1 VTVALDVDPD
11 AARPYLERAAPTHPS
26 LIDQGHVVDELF
38 GIVNVPNGVWIDEA
52 GMIVRAAEPAKPGTN
67 PETESYRT
75 IDLSTLPPEI
85 AERLVEARK
94 IRSEP
99 ERYVAMLRDWVRRG
113 SASPYAHSPEEVVAR
128 AHDRTDAEARAA
140 AHFELGQHLHAAG
153 DHAAAVVHW
162 REAHRLAPAN
172 WTYKRNAWTLE
183 DPHQGRTEAYDS
195 SWFDDV
201 QAIGAENYYPPLV
214 D

>member
-1 VTVALDVDPD
+1 VTVALDVEPD
-11 AARPYLERAAPTHPS
+11 AARPFVEGAAPTHPS

-38 GIVNVPNGVWIDEA
+38 GMVNVPNGVWIDEA
-52 GMIVRAAEPAKPGTN
+52 GVIVRAAEPAKPGAN
-67 PETESYRT
+67 PETESYRNL
-75 IDLSTLPPEI
+75 DASTLPPDV
-85 AERLVEARK
+85 AEVLVEARK

-99 ERYVAMLRDWVRRG
+99 ERYVAMLRDWVRQG

-128 AHDRTDAEARAA
+128 AHGRTDAEARAA

-153 DHAAAVVHW
+153 DHAAAVGHW

-183 DPHQGRTEAYDS
+183 DPHQRPTEAYDG

-201 QAIGAENYYPPLV
+201 KAIGAENYYPPLV